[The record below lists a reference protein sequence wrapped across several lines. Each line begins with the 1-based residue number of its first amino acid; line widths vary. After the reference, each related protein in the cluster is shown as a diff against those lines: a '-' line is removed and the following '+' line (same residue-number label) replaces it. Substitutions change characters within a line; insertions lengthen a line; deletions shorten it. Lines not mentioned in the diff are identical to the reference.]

1 MLVGIHVACN
11 LEVKVFGLDILQVDD
26 LTEARL
32 RRPTVHHRYDMIDVV
47 LRKTTPMTFALK
59 SIRRMHKEHLAL
71 VFPVPLENH
80 PYRRNTGM
88 HKGSIRK
95 VNHGAKDVRAN
106 DGFADGTLFKI
117 QSAVLKH
124 HFMYLG
130 ARTKLSGIPTERRLM
145 IFVEL
150 PLNFDG

>member
-11 LEVKVFGLDILQVDD
+11 LKVKVFGLDILQVDD

-47 LRKTTPMTFALK
+47 LRKTTLVALALK
-59 SIRRMHKEHLAL
+59 GIRRMHKEHLAFVCSL
-71 VFPVPLENH
+71 TLEYH
-80 PYRRNTGM
+80 PYRRNAGM

-117 QSAVLKH
+117 QSAVFKAPFYVFRCPH
-124 HFMYLG
+124 K
-130 ARTKLSGIPTERRLM
+130 T
-145 IFVEL
+145 
-150 PLNFDG
+150 

>member
-1 MLVGIHVACN
+1 
-11 LEVKVFGLDILQVDD
+11 
-26 LTEARL
+26 
-32 RRPTVHHRYDMIDVV
+32 MIDVV

-59 SIRRMHKEHLAL
+59 SIRRMHKEHLAFVCSL
-71 VFPVPLENH
+71 TLEYHQHGCNVGV
-80 PYRRNTGM
+80 Y
-88 HKGSIRK
+88 KGSFRK
-95 VNHGAKDVRAN
+95 VNHGAKDVGAY

-150 PLNFDG
+150 PWNFDG